1 MTTPATVPAADEY
14 AASYAG
20 YVARVPSG
28 DIVAQL
34 KRQIGDTVAL
44 LRPLDAAR
52 ARHRYAPGKWSVI
65 EIVGHLADAE
75 RIFAYRALR
84 FARGDQ
90 SPLPGFDENT
100 YVPAAECDRRA
111 LSDVLSEFEA
121 VRAATVAL
129 VKGLPETA
137 WTRAGVASGHRMTV
151 RAAVHV
157 IAGHELHHVEV
168 LRTRYGVGAGA

>member
-1 MTTPATVPAADEY
+1 MTAPTTVPAADEY
-14 AASYAG
+14 AASYAD
-20 YVARVPSG
+20 YVARVPPG
-28 DIVAQL
+28 DIITHL
-34 KRQIGDTVAL
+34 KRQIGETAAL
-44 LRPLDAAR
+44 LRPLDTAGAR
-52 ARHRYAPGKWSVI
+52 RRYAPGKWSVI

-100 YVPAAECDRRA
+100 YVPAAECERRA
-111 LSDVLSEFEA
+111 LSDVLAEFQA

-129 VKGLPETA
+129 FASLPEPA
-137 WTRAGVASGHRMTV
+137 WTRSGVASGHRMTV
-151 RAAVHV
+151 RAAAHV

-168 LRTRYGVGAGA
+168 LKTRYGVGAGG

>member
-1 MTTPATVPAADEY
+1 MTAPATVPAADEY
-14 AASYAG
+14 ATSYAG
-20 YVARVPSG
+20 YVARVPPG
-28 DIVAQL
+28 NIIPQL
-34 KRQIGDTVAL
+34 KRQIDDTVAL

-52 ARHRYAPGKWSVI
+52 ARHRYASGKWSVI

-111 LSDVLSEFEA
+111 LSDVLAEFEA
-121 VRAATVAL
+121 VRGATVAL
-129 VKGLPETA
+129 FESLPDAA
-137 WTRAGVASGHRMTV
+137 WARSGVASGHRMTV
-151 RAAVHV
+151 RAAARV
-157 IAGHELHHVEV
+157 ISGHELHHVEV
-168 LRTRYGVGAGA
+168 LKTRYGVGSGG

>member
-1 MTTPATVPAADEY
+1 MTAPATVPAADEY
-14 AASYAG
+14 AASYAD
-20 YVARVPSG
+20 YVARVPPG
-28 DIVAQL
+28 DIIAQL
-34 KRQIGDTVAL
+34 KRQIGETAAL
-44 LRPLDAAR
+44 LGPLDR
-52 ARHRYAPGKWSVI
+52 RRYAPGKWSVI

-100 YVPAAECDRRA
+100 YVPAAECERRA
-111 LSDVLSEFEA
+111 LADVLAELEA

-129 VKGLPETA
+129 FANLPEAA
-137 WTRAGVASGHRMTV
+137 WTRSGVASGHRMTV
-151 RAAVHV
+151 RAAARV

-168 LRTRYGVGAGA
+168 LKTRYGVGASG